1 MSLLNLNHLKNKY
14 SLEVAHIVHVG
25 AHKGEEVKD
34 YKKNFKD
41 VRITLFEPQKNLF
54 KYLQTNFG
62 SDKNISLYNF
72 ALGSTNDFSSMFMAD
87 NEGQSSSFY
96 KPLYHLTEHPEIKFT
111 EDDTNFE
118 IKVLDN
124 LGITNID
131 FLNID
136 TQGYEMEVLK
146 GAVNTLIQDIK
157 YIILEINKKELYEG
171 CPNVKDIDVF
181 LKKYGCIRT
190 DTHYWQDS
198 FSWGDGFYIKKEL
211 VSFNRYLYSI
221 VKNFL
226 YSFEFLYKLMIK
238 TRNVFWRLTR
248 KHS

>member
-181 LKKYGCIRT
+181 LKKYGFIRT

-226 YSFEFLYKLMIK
+226 YSFEFLYKLIIK

-248 KHS
+248 KYS